1 MALQSLYINII
12 ILSYG
17 LQSYSWYMSVKPGTI
32 DAKEQVI
39 ALNAILG
46 LKSCVS
52 LLNMSLSIGGHH
64 TPQRSCHLLP
74 EKKISA
80 TSDKY
85 LTSLTWITFWATH
98 WLPRVNVQHMGR
110 LARCHE
116 PKCTACQRGQM
127 LKAVKDSNQWQ
138 SQGNV
143 TACDSQ
149 GNEDPMYHVSWI
161 HEGIPNRNH
170 LQWSVLPQE
179 AQSLHLRHLIDKMI
193 EWVKNKSK

>member
-1 MALQSLYINII
+1 MALQSLYIL

-64 TPQRSCHLLP
+64 TPQIKDPAISCLNS
-74 EKKISA
+74 ISMRIQ
-80 TSDKY
+80 DKY
-85 LTSLTWITFWATH
+85 TTVTWITFWATH